1 MPVTEIELDNAV
13 SSGAQLRT
21 LGKNMVPIYEEHSAR
36 LEAGLRLDDW
46 QTMDP
51 FEKALII
58 AQRRVRISLENLQA
72 EAQIKAAK
80 RKGAKR

>member
-1 MPVTEIELDNAV
+1 MPV
-13 SSGAQLRT
+13 
-21 LGKNMVPIYEEHSAR
+21 YEEHTAR
-36 LEAGLRLDDW
+36 LERGYGLDAW

-51 FEKALII
+51 FEKAMII
-58 AQRRVRISLENLQA
+58 AQRRIQIALENLQA